1 MAKPRFKDFMSVMS
15 ALVTG
20 KYVSKERQL
29 KRLEICHGCEKF
41 TVNPLRG
48 AEGVATCGVCGCKLD
63 GDKKLIQL
71 TAYEETKKY
80 GCKHRDGSQWKKH
93 GV

>member
-41 TVNPLRG
+41 TVNDSG
-48 AEGVATCGVCGCKLD
+48 KAECGVCGCKLD

-80 GCKHRDGSQWKKH
+80 GCKHGDGSQWKKH